1 MGAVGAGVT
10 VYLGVAYLVVGVLVS
25 FMAAGQIATLRV
37 EEADGHLEHLVVR
50 PVSRTAWFSGRMG
63 VATAALVAGGLV
75 AGLFTWVRTAS
86 GNAGVGLGTL
96 LESGL
101 NVVPPALC
109 VLGVGAAAFGVWP
122 RGAAFAAY
130 GVLGWSLLI
139 DVVGGFGSVAHW
151 LLDTSVFHQ
160 SAGSGALAP
169 DVTAALVMAGIGL
182 VGLAL
187 GLVGF
192 RRRDLVGY

>member
-37 EEADGHLEHLVVR
+37 EKADGHLEHLVVR

-75 AGLFTWVRTAS
+75 AGLFTWVGTAS

-101 NVVPPALC
+101 NVVPPRCAC
-109 VLGVGAAAFGVWP
+109 WA
-122 RGAAFAAY
+122 
-130 GVLGWSLLI
+130 
-139 DVVGGFGSVAHW
+139 SV
-151 LLDTSVFHQ
+151 
-160 SAGSGALAP
+160 
-169 DVTAALVMAGIGL
+169 
-182 VGLAL
+182 
-187 GLVGF
+187 
-192 RRRDLVGY
+192 RRRSVSGRGGQRSPPTAYWGGRF